1 MKTNLNRG
9 QSIVELTLLVPFL
22 FLLTVIAADLAR
34 LFYFTMA
41 VNHAVRAGTQYGFK
55 HSADSAGM
63 KAAAVAAGSD
73 IGLTNGE
80 VVPDPFRYWRCPTDP
95 TTTRNTNFPI
105 PANSCDPDRPLRYVR
120 VEATKN
126 FRTLWGGYLWIPS
139 TISVN
144 RVAEMQVQ

>member
-1 MKTNLNRG
+1 MKPRWNKG
-9 QSIVELTLLVPFL
+9 QSLVELTLLLPFL
-22 FLLTVIAADLAR
+22 FLLNVNAADLAR

-41 VNHAVRAGTQYGFK
+41 VSHAVRAGTQYGFK
-55 HSADSAGM
+55 NSADSTGM

-73 IGLTNGE
+73 IGLTNSD

-105 PANSCDPDRPLRYVR
+105 PTNSCDPDRPLRYVR

-126 FRTLWGGYLWIPS
+126 FKTLWGGFLWIPS